1 MRDNN
6 YSKIEMKK
14 RLAALLV
21 AFVFMFG
28 TAVIPSQIYAVEA
41 EDQAA
46 AESVGSEAVTE
57 ETAGAAEKGS

>member
-1 MRDNN
+1 MREKN

-28 TAVIPSQIYAVEA
+28 TAVIPSQIYAVEND
-41 EDQAA
+41 DQAA
-46 AESVGSEAVTE
+46 AESV
-57 ETAGAAEKGS
+57 